1 MSHKKQDL
9 LFAKICQ
16 QAVVHVNICQHFNGK
31 DFLTILPTGFRK
43 SVIYQAFRF
52 VSLWFHCLIVLWWK
66 KLANSTNLASQPFSY
81 QKRLKTVR
89 MLSLKKNYMHPHS
102 KSHSA
107 MTCLYRPKWVKP
119 AVFLYFASELL
130 LYEKQNHKFFNVVSL
145 RVFLVTKR
153 KLFVM

>member
-1 MSHKKQDL
+1 
-9 LFAKICQ
+9 
-16 QAVVHVNICQHFNGK
+16 
-31 DFLTILPTGFRK
+31 
-43 SVIYQAFRF
+43 
-52 VSLWFHCLIVLWWK
+52 
-66 KLANSTNLASQPFSY
+66 
-81 QKRLKTVR
+81 
-89 MLSLKKNYMHPHS
+89 
-102 KSHSA
+102 